1 MQQECN
7 EQRKFICHI
16 VSITLQESLIVITS
30 NHFETGWENF
40 PKPLNYVCDETAN
53 RKAGIVQA
61 GHL

>member
-1 MQQECN
+1 MVLAEL
-7 EQRKFICHI
+7 E
-16 VSITLQESLIVITS
+16 ESV
-30 NHFETGWENF
+30 NHKRCKDFEALFHASVRIAFFETGWENF